1 MARGLLAERRGGSLS
16 RGFRM
21 AFLVVEMFLVAIV
34 MVLSAAFLLSFLG
47 ANPDA
52 SFAEWVYARTDAIMT
67 PFNGLFSPLSL
78 SDSMNINVS
87 LLFAIFV
94 YGAIAYVIDK
104 FARRV

>member
-1 MARGLLAERRGGSLS
+1 MVRGLLAERRGSDFS
-16 RGFRM
+16 RGVRM
-21 AFLVVEMFLVAIV
+21 TFLVIEMFLVAIDL
-34 MVLSAAFLLSFLG
+34 VLAAAFLLSFLG

-52 SFAEWVYARTDAIMT
+52 TFAKWVYARTDAIMA
-67 PFNGLFSPLSL
+67 PFDGLFSPLSI

-94 YGAIAYVIDK
+94 YGVIAYVIDK

>member
-1 MARGLLAERRGGSLS
+1 MVRGYLAERRGGNLS
-16 RGFRM
+16 REVRM
-21 AFLVVEMFLVAIV
+21 VFLVIEMFLVAID
-34 MVLSAAFLLSFLG
+34 LILAAAFLLSFFG

-52 SFAEWVYARTDAIMT
+52 GFAKWVYARTDAIMA
-67 PFNGLFSPLSL
+67 PFDGLFSPLSV

-94 YGAIAYVIDK
+94 YGVIAWVIDK

>member
-1 MARGLLAERRGGSLS
+1 VRGLLAERRGGSLS
-16 RGFRM
+16 RGVRLT
-21 AFLVVEMFLVAIV
+21 FLVIEMFLVAIV
-34 MVLSAAFLLSFLG
+34 MVLAAAFLLSFLG

-52 SFAEWVYARTDAIMT
+52 AFAQWVYARTDAIMT

-94 YGAIAYVIDK
+94 YSMIAYVIDR